1 MESFW
6 DSFWDS
12 FLNSFFWSCK
22 LCSFSTIFT
31 TNYKKHLKSKKHLA
45 KEKDQ
50 TEKKKENESKMNPI
64 ESKMNPTESFK
75 KYICHF
81 CNKCYSTNSN
91 LHKHLKKCH
100 NNLQDQKK
108 EFKNESQNES
118 QNDSKMT
125 HFDSKLTHF
134 DSKMTHFDS
143 KSVIKEYK
151 CNFCNKIFSKSC
163 NLRRHEKT
171 CKVKKEDDNDMQKQ
185 IEILKK
191 ENEELKDENKG
202 TIINNNITT
211 NYLNLNFQNMQT
223 IENFLENLKNKYKLS
238 ITDRRCLLN
247 TFNECGIDAF
257 AETFSIIMK
266 KYQSEQVEQGLLP
279 TMPIVCTDGNLRSMK
294 EYHENGWKTT
304 YSDSNIDKMI
314 DISNDQIYE
323 SENTMVYLS
332 TKDRKKIH
340 NRIKKDNSL
349 INLEEIK
356 KTYLSKTNPIQNFEL
371 IKDDIDNNSN
381 KDITELLTTN
391 QDFSIINDE
400 YIEKFS
406 KIQ

>member
-1 MESFW
+1 MVEYH
-6 DSFWDS
+6 
-12 FLNSFFWSCK
+12 CK

-191 ENEELKDENKG
+191 ENEELKDDNKG
-202 TIINNNITT
+202 TIINNNNYITT
-211 NYLNLNFQNMQT
+211 NYLNVNFQNMQT
-223 IENFLENLKNKYKLS
+223 IESFLENLKNKYKLS
-238 ITDRRCLLN
+238 ITDRKCLLN

-294 EYHENGWKTT
+294 EYHENGWKIT

-323 SENTMVYLS
+323 SENTKVFLES
-332 TKDRKKIH
+332 KDRKKIY

-349 INLEEIK
+349 VNLEEIK
-356 KTYLSKTNPIQNFEL
+356 KNYLKKTGNISNLEL
-371 IKDDIDNNSN
+371 YENSEDILNDELYENNE
-381 KDITELLTTN
+381 DIPEFLNTD
-391 QDFSIINDE
+391 QDFSIINDDF
-400 YIEKFS
+400 IEKFS
-406 KIQ
+406 KI